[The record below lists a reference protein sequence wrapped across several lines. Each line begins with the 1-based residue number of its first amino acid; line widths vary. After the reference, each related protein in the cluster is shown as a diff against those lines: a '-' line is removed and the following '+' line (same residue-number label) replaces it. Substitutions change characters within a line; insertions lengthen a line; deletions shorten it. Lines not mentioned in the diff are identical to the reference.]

1 MASIASEFDS
11 RNSEISDSDSDSEIV
26 VVAVWV
32 SGSAMAG
39 HCWNLEITAAAAAA
53 NTMVRAVSLR
63 VCVMGLLLLCLV
75 AAETTVV
82 VVLMVG
88 CLKGLRRGLMFE
100 GFESGWWNVSER
112 ADSIDAEWRFL
123 V

>member
-11 RNSEISDSDSDSEIV
+11 RNSEISDSDSDIV

-63 VCVMGLLLLCLV
+63 VCVMGLLLCLV
-75 AAETTVV
+75 AAEMTVV

-88 CLKGLRRGLMFE
+88 CLKGLRRG
-100 GFESGWWNVSER
+100 
-112 ADSIDAEWRFL
+112 
-123 V
+123 